1 MASISYRTLF
11 IVLLAGMAI
20 VLLAGFLK
28 TNNMAGADIVVIL
41 GLGIQA
47 VAGIMMVW
55 KFASRLDKSE

>member
-11 IVLLAGMAI
+11 LVLLAGMAI

-28 TNNMAGADIVVIL
+28 SNNMAGADIVVIL

>member
-1 MASISYRTLF
+1 MSTISYRTLF
-11 IVLLAGMAI
+11 IVLLAGMGI

-28 TNNMAGADIVVIL
+28 SNHMAGADIVVIL
-41 GLGIQA
+41 GLAIQA